1 MTDFETLSA
10 DWLTADEALRRILA
24 AANPLATEMI
34 SLDDALGRAL
44 AEDLRSPVALP
55 PWKSSAMDGYAVR
68 GDDVRGAT
76 ADDPVSLPVAGH
88 ILAGPS
94 GGLTLQAGTAIRIMT
109 GGAVPEG
116 ADSVIRVE
124 HTDREAASTGTV
136 LVRDDADIKRHVRPG
151 GLDCAAG
158 DVMLENGV
166 SLTPGRIGVAAAT
179 GASEIEVG
187 GRPTVAILANGD
199 ELAALGE
206 FERVLEGSAIP
217 ESNSHTIRGASLAAG
232 CIPLSLGIARDDVD
246 DLHDHVER
254 AMDAD
259 ALVTIGGASM
269 GEGDLIKRVLLD
281 LGYQLDFWRVKL
293 RPGSPFSFGH
303 IPRDGAD
310 PLPVFG
316 LPGNPASAFV
326 TFELFVR
333 PFLLK
338 LAGHSAVHRFVLEAT
353 AGEDLSSARDLTH
366 FLRVTVSEDG
376 GALTVNLTGPQGSG
390 LMDSLGKAEG
400 LAVVPEG
407 VEKLRAGERVRVI
420 ILDDRPAW
428 GSRASFM
435 AARALSA
442 DADIG

>member
-10 DWLTADEALRRILA
+10 DWLTADEALERILA
-24 AANPLATEMI
+24 AAKPLATERI
-34 SLDDALGRAL
+34 LLDDALGRAL

-55 PWKSSAMDGYAVR
+55 PWTSSAMDGYAVR

-76 ADDPVSLPVAGH
+76 ADDPVRLPVAGH

-124 HTDREAASTGTV
+124 HTDREGASTGTV
-136 LVRDDADIKRHVRPG
+136 LVRNDADIGRHVRPG

-158 DVMLENGV
+158 DVMLETGV
-166 SLTPGRIGVAAAT
+166 ALTPGRIGVAAAT
-179 GASEIEVG
+179 GAWEIEVG

-199 ELAALGE
+199 ELAAPGE

-217 ESNSHTIRGASLAAG
+217 ESNSHTLRGVSLAAG
-232 CIPLSLGIARDDVD
+232 CLPLSLGIARDDVD
-246 DLHDHVER
+246 DLREHVER

-259 ALVTIGGASM
+259 ALVTIAGASM

-303 IPRDGAD
+303 LPREGAD

-338 LAGHSAVHRFVLEAT
+338 LAGHSAVHRLVLVAT
-353 AGEDLSSARDLTH
+353 AGEDLVSTRGLAH
-366 FLRVTVSEDG
+366 FLRVTVSENR
-376 GALTVNLTGPQGSG
+376 GALTVNLTGRQGSG

-407 VEKLRAGERVRVI
+407 VEKVRVGESVRVI

-428 GSRASFM
+428 GSRAF
-435 AARALSA
+435 
-442 DADIG
+442 

>member
-10 DWLTADEALRRILA
+10 DWLTTEEALERILA
-24 AANPLATEMI
+24 TARPLATEMI
-34 SLDDALGRAL
+34 PLVDALGRAL
-44 AEDLRSPVALP
+44 AADLRSPVALP
-55 PWKSSAMDGYAVR
+55 PWNSSAMDGYAVR

-76 ADDPVSLPVAGH
+76 ADDPVSLPVAGQ

-124 HTDREAASTGTV
+124 HTDREAASAGTV
-136 LVRDDADIKRHVRPG
+136 LVRDDADTGRHVRPG

-158 DVMLENGV
+158 DVMLESGV
-166 SLTPGRIGVAAAT
+166 ALTPGRIGVAAGT

-217 ESNSHTIRGASLAAG
+217 ESNSHALCGASLAAG
-232 CIPLSLGIARDDVD
+232 CLPLPLGIARDNVE
-246 DLHDHVER
+246 DLREHTER

-259 ALVTIGGASM
+259 ALVTVAGASM
-269 GEGDLIKRVLLD
+269 GEGDLIKRVLFD
-281 LGYQLDFWRVKL
+281 LGYQLDFWRVKI

-303 IPRDGAD
+303 IPREGAA

-338 LAGHSAVHRFVLEAT
+338 LAGHHAVHRLVLEAT
-353 AGEDLSSARDLTH
+353 AGEDLSSTRNLTH
-366 FLRVTVSEDG
+366 FLRVTLSEEG
-376 GALTVNLTGPQGSG
+376 GGLTVHLAGLQGSG
-390 LMDSLGKAEG
+390 LVGSLGRAEG
-400 LAVVPEG
+400 LAVIPDGIEM
-407 VEKLRAGERVRVI
+407 LRAGEHVRVI

-435 AARALSA
+435 SKRT
-442 DADIG
+442 DIG

>member
-10 DWLTADEALRRILA
+10 DWLTAVEALERILA
-24 AANPLATEMI
+24 AARPLATETI

-44 AEDLRSPVALP
+44 AENLRSPVALP
-55 PWKSSAMDGYAVR
+55 PWISSAMDGYAVR

-76 ADDPVSLPVAGH
+76 ADEPVSLPVAGH
-88 ILAGPS
+88 IRAGLS

-124 HTDREAASTGTV
+124 HTDREATSTGAV
-136 LVRDDADIKRHVRPG
+136 LVRNDADIGRHIRPG

-158 DVMLENGV
+158 DVMLETGV
-166 SLTPGRIGVAAAT
+166 TLTPGRIGVAAAT
-179 GASEIEVG
+179 GASGIEVG

-199 ELAALGE
+199 ELAALSE

-217 ESNSHTIRGASLAAG
+217 ESNSHTLRGMALAAG
-232 CIPLSLGIARDDVD
+232 CLPLSLGIARDNVD
-246 DLHDHVER
+246 DLREHVER

-259 ALVTIGGASM
+259 ALVTIAGASM

-281 LGYQLDFWRVKL
+281 LGYQLDFWRVRM

-303 IPRDGAD
+303 LPRDGAD

-338 LAGHSAVHRFVLEAT
+338 LAGHRAVHRLVLEAT
-353 AGEDLSSARDLTH
+353 AGEDLSSARGLTH

-400 LAVVPEG
+400 LAVVPEA
-407 VEKLRAGERVRVI
+407 VEKIRAGERVRVI
-420 ILDDRPAW
+420 LLDDRPAW

-435 AARALSA
+435 SA
-442 DADIG
+442 DADVG